1 MNTTYTGVA
10 MKKLYEPMVNNK
22 IFQNNFLTDFLVLSI
37 RIDTSITNLYYFFI
51 HPSFTT
57 LVYLHLLCQAEY

>member
-1 MNTTYTGVA
+1 
-10 MKKLYEPMVNNK
+10 MVNNK